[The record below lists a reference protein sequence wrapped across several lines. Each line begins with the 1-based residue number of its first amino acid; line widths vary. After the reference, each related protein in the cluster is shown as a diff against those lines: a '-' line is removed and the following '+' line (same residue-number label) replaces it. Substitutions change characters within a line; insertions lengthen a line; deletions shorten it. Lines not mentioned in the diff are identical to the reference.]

1 MVRYGRCSGTVKAS
15 LRTRTGH
22 VRAEVAALQIA
33 WSQEAQGAVNA
44 FLTEEDDYLR
54 RMAVHLVQCHFS
66 AQRQLR
72 VLASLSKEPQDP
84 HISVLP

>member
-1 MVRYGRCSGTVKAS
+1 M
-15 LRTRTGH
+15 
-22 VRAEVAALQIA
+22 RAEVAALQIV
-33 WSQEAQGAVNA
+33 WSQEAQGAVSA
-44 FLTEEDDYLR
+44 FLTEEDDDYLR

-84 HISVLP
+84 QILVLP

>member
-1 MVRYGRCSGTVKAS
+1 M
-15 LRTRTGH
+15 
-22 VRAEVAALQIA
+22 
-33 WSQEAQGAVNA
+33 NA

-84 HISVLP
+84 QISVLP